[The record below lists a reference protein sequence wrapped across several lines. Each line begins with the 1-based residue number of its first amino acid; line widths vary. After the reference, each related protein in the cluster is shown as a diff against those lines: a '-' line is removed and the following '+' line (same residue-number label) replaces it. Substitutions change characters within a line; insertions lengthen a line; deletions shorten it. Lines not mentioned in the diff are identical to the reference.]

1 VTQPKIE
8 RSTNE
13 MAKENTIALDHV
25 DGHHDDGGHDNGS
38 EDDGGQYMGW
48 VEQTTLQSKGHYLH

>member
-1 VTQPKIE
+1 
-8 RSTNE
+8 

-38 EDDGGQYMGW
+38 EDDGGQYMG
-48 VEQTTLQSKGHYLH
+48 

>member
-38 EDDGGQYMGW
+38 EDDGGQYMG
-48 VEQTTLQSKGHYLH
+48 